1 MKSKSLIYLAL
12 GGLAVYLYVRH
23 KKEQSEEPYNPIVK
37 LGIMAKTREGYSAL
51 VVTEG
56 SNGSIKVYDAETM
69 KSLYAQALKDGAEIK
84 VGNGIDLARDG
95 FPVPDNSGDGSTRIV
110 PPLRG

>member
-1 MKSKSLIYLAL
+1 MKNYVYWIL
-12 GGLAVYLYVRH
+12 GGIAIYAVAKYMKR
-23 KKEQSEEPYNPIVK
+23 KEETYSRIVK
-37 LGIMAKTREGYSAL
+37 LLILSKIKDGYSAL

-84 VGNGIDLARDG
+84 AGDGIDLARDG

-110 PPLRG
+110 PPIRR